1 MEVKYLQ
8 QALNDIEFWK
18 KTGNKFIQKK
28 VSQIVAS
35 IEKSPF
41 EGIGKSEA
49 LKYEHSGKWFRRIN
63 EEHRIIYS
71 INEGTDIIFI
81 HSLKGHY

>member
-1 MEVKYLQ
+1 MEVKSLQ
-8 QALNDIEFWK
+8 QALNDIDFWK

-71 INEGTDIIFI
+71 VNKEANIILI
-81 HSLKGHY
+81 LSLKGHY